1 MKSTTGDTGNSQAG
15 ITFTG
20 VGVRFN
26 DGTSA
31 LEDITLSVKP
41 GEIVAVVGPSG
52 CGKSTLLRVASGLT
66 ACSTGAC
73 QADRRDIAHVFQ
85 DATLMP
91 WRTVLRNV
99 ELAAELRGVGKVERR
114 ARAVQALDLVG
125 LADAAAKYPAQ
136 LSGGMRMRVSLARAL
151 SLEPEVLLLDEP
163 FGALDEL
170 TRETLQNEL
179 QRLFAERGCSAV
191 FVTHSVPEAVYLADR
206 VVCLSPRPGRIVAE
220 FDIPIERP
228 RNDDVRFSREFADIC
243 GRVSAV
249 VKGHDPS

>member
-1 MKSTTGDTGNSQAG
+1 MSDAHNPRRG
-15 ITFTG
+15 IRFAG

-31 LEDITLSVKP
+31 LEDINLSVGP
-41 GEIVAVVGPSG
+41 GEVVAVVGPSG

-66 ACSTGAC
+66 PCSAGSC
-73 QADRRDIAHVFQ
+73 EADQRNIAHVFQ

-91 WRTVLRNV
+91 WRTVIRNV
-99 ELAAELRGVGKVERR
+99 EIAGELRGMDRGERR
-114 ARAVQALDLVG
+114 SRAVRALDLVG
-125 LADAAAKYPAQ
+125 LGDVASKYPTQ

-151 SLEPEVLLLDEP
+151 SLEPDALLLDEP

-179 QRLFAERGCSAV
+179 HRLFSQRGCSAV

-220 FDIPIERP
+220 FAIPIERP
-228 RNDDVRFSREFADIC
+228 RIDATRYSRDFADIC
-243 GRVSAV
+243 GQVSAV
-249 VKGHDPS
+249 LKGVGST